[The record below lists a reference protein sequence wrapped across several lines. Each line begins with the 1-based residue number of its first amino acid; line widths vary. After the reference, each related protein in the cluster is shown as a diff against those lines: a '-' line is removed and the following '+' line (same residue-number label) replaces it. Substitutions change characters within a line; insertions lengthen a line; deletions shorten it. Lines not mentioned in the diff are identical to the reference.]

1 MPCRSSTPSDG
12 PADPPATRPT
22 VQRGTDMPLLVVG
35 ISVLILLF
43 LMTKLRVNGFA
54 ALLLVAVGVGL
65 VQGIPVAEIPDILS
79 DGIGG
84 QIGDTMLTIGLGAMV
99 GRVMGDSGAA
109 QRIAG
114 KLLDAF
120 GPRWVQVAMVVTAM
134 LIGVTMFYEVA
145 FVIIVPVAFTIVR
158 VTGANLLW
166 VGLPMSIAL
175 STMHSFLP
183 PHPGPTA
190 VAAAFHASVGLTL
203 FYGLFIAVPI
213 GALIA
218 LVWPRLP
225 FVRAMNPSIPKGLV
239 SERVFADEEMP
250 GMAWS
255 LSVALFP
262 VVLIAGAAV
271 TDMAVSGS
279 NPFLHFVAF
288 IGSAPIALLLTLLLA
303 IWAFGPR
310 IGRSLADVS
319 ASCTSAA
326 QAMAMILL
334 VIGAGGAF
342 KQVLVDGGISDYIKD
357 LTHGWPVSP
366 IILAWLIAVILRVAL
381 GSATV
386 AVVTASGVVLP
397 LLAGSG
403 VHPELMVLAVS
414 CGSIAFSHV
423 NDPGF
428 WMFKEYFNLSVI
440 DAIKARTT
448 YTTVLAILGLG
459 GVLVVEWALNVLNL

>member
-1 MPCRSSTPSDG
+1 
-12 PADPPATRPT
+12 
-22 VQRGTDMPLLVVG
+22 MPLVVVG
-35 ISVLILLF
+35 ISVLVLLF
-43 LMTKLRVNGFA
+43 LMTKLRLNGFA
-54 ALLLVAVGVGL
+54 SLLLVAVGVAL
-65 VQGIPVAEIPDILS
+65 VRGIPVADIPDILS
-79 DGIGG
+79 KGIGG

-109 QRIAG
+109 QRIAA
-114 KLLDAF
+114 KLLAVC
-120 GPRWVQVAMVVTAM
+120 GPRWVQVAMVLTAM

-145 FVIIVPVAFTIVR
+145 FVIIVPVAFTLVR
-158 VTGANLLW
+158 VTRSNLLW

-190 VAAAFHASVGLTL
+190 VAATFHASVGLTL
-203 FYGLFIAVPI
+203 FYGLFIAVPA

-225 FVRAMNPSIPKGLV
+225 FVRAMNPSVPTGLV
-239 SERVFADEEMP
+239 SDRTFEEEEMP
-250 GMAWS
+250 STAWS
-255 LSVALFP
+255 LSVALLP

-271 TDMAVSGS
+271 TDMVTSADTAVM
-279 NPFLHFVAF
+279 HFINFV
-288 IGSAPIALLLTLLLA
+288 GSAPIALLLTLLVA
-303 IWAFGPR
+303 VWAFGPR
-310 IGRSLADVS
+310 IGRSLEEVS
-319 ASCTSAA
+319 ASCRGAA

-342 KQVLVDGGISDYIKD
+342 KQVLVDGGISDYIKQA
-357 LTHGWPVSP
+357 TSGWSVSP

-386 AVVTASGVVLP
+386 AVVTASGVALP
-397 LLAGSG
+397 LVAGSG
-403 VHPELMVLAVS
+403 IHAEIMVLAVS

-440 DAIKARTT
+440 DAIKVRTT

-459 GVLVVEWALNVLNL
+459 GVLAMERVLDVLNL

>member
-1 MPCRSSTPSDG
+1 
-12 PADPPATRPT
+12 
-22 VQRGTDMPLLVVG
+22 MPLVVVG

-43 LMTKLRVNGFA
+43 LMTKLKLNGFV

-65 VQGIPVAEIPDILS
+65 VQGIELEKIPEVLS
-79 DGIGG
+79 EGIGG
-84 QIGDTMLTIGLGAMV
+84 QIGDTMLVIGLGAMV

-114 KLLDAF
+114 KLLDLC
-120 GPRWVQVAMVVTAM
+120 GPRWVQVAMVLTAM

-145 FVIIVPVAFTIVR
+145 FVIIVPIAFTIVR
-158 VTGANLLW
+158 VTGKNLLW

-190 VAAAFHASVGLTL
+190 VAASFDASVGLTL
-203 FYGLFIAVPI
+203 FYGLFIALPA
-213 GALIA
+213 GALVA
-218 LVWPRLP
+218 LLWPRLP

-239 SERVFADEEMP
+239 SERVFDEEEMP

-255 LSVALFP
+255 LSVALLP

-271 TDMAVSGS
+271 TDMAASGTS
-279 NPFLHFVAF
+279 PVLHFVAF
-288 IGSAPIALLLTLLLA
+288 IGSAPVALLLTLCIA
-303 IWAFGPR
+303 MWAFGPR
-310 IGRSLADVS
+310 IGRSLDEVS
-319 ASCTSAA
+319 ASCRSAA

-357 LTHGWPVSP
+357 TTDGWSISP
-366 IILAWLIAVILRVAL
+366 IVLAWLIAAILRVAL

-403 VHPELMVLAVS
+403 VHPEIMVLAVS

-440 DAIKARTT
+440 DAIKTRTT

-459 GVLVVEWALNVLNL
+459 GVLAVEWALDVLNL

>member
-1 MPCRSSTPSDG
+1 
-12 PADPPATRPT
+12 
-22 VQRGTDMPLLVVG
+22 MPLLVVG

-43 LMTKLRVNGFA
+43 LMTKLRLNGFA
-54 ALLLVAVGVGL
+54 ALLLVAVGVAL
-65 VQGIPVAEIPDILS
+65 VQGIPTAKIPEVLAG
-79 DGIGG
+79 GIGD

-109 QRIAG
+109 QRIAD
-114 KLLDAF
+114 KLLGAF

-145 FVIIVPVAFTIVR
+145 FVIIVPIAFTIVR

-183 PHPGPTA
+183 PHPGPVA
-190 VAAAFHASVGLTL
+190 VAATFHASVGLTL
-203 FYGLFIAVPI
+203 FYGLFIAVPA

-218 LVWPRLP
+218 LLWPRLP
-225 FVRAMNPSIPKGLV
+225 FVKAMNPSIPEGLV
-239 SERVFADEEMP
+239 SDRVFEKEEMP
-250 GMAWS
+250 GMGWS

-271 TDMAVSGS
+271 TDMAVAGSGPLL
-279 NPFLHFVAF
+279 NFVLF

-310 IGRSLADVS
+310 IGRSLSEVS
-319 ASCTSAA
+319 ASCSSAA
-326 QAMAMILL
+326 RAMAMILL

-357 LTHGWPVSP
+357 LTHGWPISP

-397 LLAGSG
+397 LLSGSG
-403 VHPELMVLAVS
+403 VQPELMVLAVS

-448 YTTVLAILGLG
+448 YTTVLAVIGLG
-459 GVLVVEWALNVLNL
+459 GVLALEGIVGSV

>member
-1 MPCRSSTPSDG
+1 
-12 PADPPATRPT
+12 
-22 VQRGTDMPLLVVG
+22 MPLVVVG
-35 ISVLILLF
+35 ISVLVLLF
-43 LMTKLRVNGFA
+43 LMTKLRLNGFA
-54 ALLLVAVGVGL
+54 SLLLVAVGVAL
-65 VQGIPVAEIPDILS
+65 VRGIPVADIPDILS
-79 DGIGG
+79 EGIGG

-109 QRIAG
+109 QRIAT
-114 KLLDAF
+114 KLLAVC
-120 GPRWVQVAMVVTAM
+120 GPRWVQVAMVLTAM

-145 FVIIVPVAFTIVR
+145 FVIIVPVAFTLVR
-158 VTGANLLW
+158 VTRSNLLW

-190 VAAAFHASVGLTL
+190 VAATFHASVGLTL
-203 FYGLFIAVPI
+203 FYGLFIAVPA

-225 FVRAMNPSIPKGLV
+225 FVRAMNPSVPTGLV
-239 SERVFADEEMP
+239 SDRTFEEEEMP
-250 GMAWS
+250 STTWS
-255 LSVALFP
+255 LSVALLP

-271 TDMAVSGS
+271 TDMVTSADTAVM
-279 NPFLHFVAF
+279 HFINFV
-288 IGSAPIALLLTLLLA
+288 GSAPIALLLTLLVA
-303 IWAFGPR
+303 VWAFGPR
-310 IGRSLADVS
+310 IGRSLEEVS
-319 ASCTSAA
+319 ASCRGAA

-342 KQVLVDGGISDYIKD
+342 KQVLVDGGISDYIKQA
-357 LTHGWPVSP
+357 TSGWSVSP

-386 AVVTASGVVLP
+386 AVVTASGVALP
-397 LLAGSG
+397 LVAGSG
-403 VHPELMVLAVS
+403 IHAEIMVLAVS

-440 DAIKARTT
+440 DAIKVRTT

-459 GVLVVEWALNVLNL
+459 GVLAMERVLDVLNL

>member
-1 MPCRSSTPSDG
+1 M
-12 PADPPATRPT
+12 
-22 VQRGTDMPLLVVG
+22 
-35 ISVLILLF
+35 
-43 LMTKLRVNGFA
+43 NGFA
-54 ALLLVAVGVGL
+54 ALLLVAVGVAL
-65 VQGIPVAEIPDILS
+65 VQGIPVAHIPDVLS
-79 DGIGG
+79 EGIGG
-84 QIGDTMLTIGLGAMV
+84 QVGDTMLTIGLGAMV

-120 GPRWVQVAMVVTAM
+120 GPRGVQIAMVVTSM

-145 FVIIVPVAFTIVR
+145 FIIIVPIAFTLVR

-166 VGLPMSIAL
+166 VGLPMSISL

-190 VAAAFHASVGLTL
+190 VAATFHASVGLTL
-203 FYGLFIAVPI
+203 FYGLFIAVPV
-213 GALIA
+213 GALVA

-225 FVRAMNPSIPKGLV
+225 FVRAMNPSIPQGLV
-239 SERVFADEEMP
+239 SEREFTDEEMP
-250 GMAWS
+250 GLGWS
-255 LSVALFP
+255 LFVALFP
-262 VVLIAGAAV
+262 VLLIAGAAV
-271 TDMAVSGS
+271 TDMAASGET
-279 NPFLHFVAF
+279 PLLHTVAF
-288 IGSAPIALLLTLLLA
+288 IGSAPTALLLTLCLA

-310 IGRSLADVS
+310 IGRSLSEVS
-319 ASCTSAA
+319 DSCTSAA
-326 QAMAMILL
+326 KAMAMILL

-342 KQVLVDGGISDYIKD
+342 KNVLVEGGISDYIKD
-357 LTHGWPVSP
+357 VTHSWSVSA
-366 IILAWLIAVILRVAL
+366 IVLAWLIAVILRVAL

-403 VHPELMVLAVS
+403 THAEMMVLAVS

-428 WMFKEYFNLSVI
+428 WLFKEYFNLSVVQ
-440 DAIKARTT
+440 AIKVRTT
-448 YTTVLAILGLG
+448 YTTVLSVLGLG
-459 GVLVVEWALNVLNL
+459 GVLAVEWALDVLSL

>member
-1 MPCRSSTPSDG
+1 
-12 PADPPATRPT
+12 
-22 VQRGTDMPLLVVG
+22 MPLVVVG
-35 ISVLILLF
+35 ISVLVLLL
-43 LMTKLRVNGFA
+43 LMTKLRLNGFA
-54 ALLLVAVGVGL
+54 ALLLVAVGVA
-65 VQGIPVAEIPDILS
+65 VVRGIPLEKIPDVLS
-79 DGIGG
+79 EGIGG
-84 QIGDTMLTIGLGAMV
+84 QIGDTMLTIGLGAMI
-99 GRVMGDSGAA
+99 GRVMGDCGAA

-114 KLLDAF
+114 KLLDIC
-120 GPRWVQVAMVVTAM
+120 GPRGVQWAMVLSAM
-134 LIGVTMFYEVA
+134 VIGVTMFYEAA
-145 FVIIVPVAFTIVR
+145 FVIIVPVAFTLVR
-158 VTGANLLW
+158 VTRANLLW

-190 VAAAFHASVGLTL
+190 VASTFHASIGLTL
-203 FYGLFIAVPI
+203 LYGLFIAVPA

-225 FVRAMNPSIPKGLV
+225 FVRAMHPTIPEGLV
-239 SERVFADEEMP
+239 SERTFTEEEMP
-250 GMAWS
+250 GMGWS
-255 LSVALFP
+255 LSVALLP
-262 VVLIAGAAV
+262 VVLIAGAAI
-271 TDMAVSGS
+271 TDMATSGS
-279 NPFLHFVAF
+279 GPVLHTVAF
-288 IGSAPIALLLTLLLA
+288 VGAAPIALLLTLLVA
-303 IWAFGPR
+303 VWAFGPR
-310 IGRSLADVS
+310 IGRSLDEVS
-319 ASCTSAA
+319 ASCRSAA

-357 LTHGWPVSP
+357 VSGGWSISP

-397 LLAGSG
+397 LVAGSG
-403 VHPELMVLAVS
+403 VHPEIMVLAVS

-440 DAIKARTT
+440 DAIKARTS
-448 YTTVLAILGLG
+448 YTTVLAVLGLG
-459 GVLVVEWALNVLNL
+459 GVLAVERVLDAIGV

>member
-1 MPCRSSTPSDG
+1 MNGSGRRSKEN
-12 PADPPATRPT
+12 RH
-22 VQRGTDMPLLVVG
+22 MPLVVVG
-35 ISVLILLF
+35 ISVLVLLV
-43 LMTKLRVNGFA
+43 LMTRLRLNGFA

-65 VQGIPVAEIPDILS
+65 VQGIGLEKIPDVLAE
-79 DGIGG
+79 GIGD

-114 KLLDAF
+114 RLLDVC
-120 GPRWVQVAMVVTAM
+120 GPRWVQVAMVLTAM

-145 FVIIVPVAFTIVR
+145 FVIIVPIAFTLVR
-158 VTGANLLW
+158 VTRANLLW

-190 VAAAFHASVGLTL
+190 VAATFQASVGLTL

-213 GALIA
+213 GAAIA
-218 LVWPRLP
+218 LLWPRLP

-239 SERVFADEEMP
+239 SERVFDEDDMP
-250 GMAWS
+250 GLGWS
-255 LSVALFP
+255 LSVALLP

-271 TDMAVSGS
+271 TDLAGPGEGGLM
-279 NPFLHFVAF
+279 HFVAF
-288 IGSAPIALLLTLLLA
+288 IGSAPIALLLTLLVA

-310 IGRSLADVS
+310 IGRSLAEVS
-319 ASCTSAA
+319 TSCKEAA

-342 KQVLVDGGISDYIKD
+342 KNVLVEGGISDYIKD
-357 LTHGWPVSP
+357 ATDGWSISP
-366 IILAWLIAVILRVAL
+366 IVLAWLIAAILRVAL

-386 AVVTASGVVLP
+386 AVVTAAGVALP

-403 VHPELMVLAVS
+403 VHPEVMVLAVS

-428 WMFKEYFNLSVI
+428 WMFKEYFNLSVL

-459 GVLVVEWALNVLNL
+459 GVLVLEQALDALAV

>member
-1 MPCRSSTPSDG
+1 
-12 PADPPATRPT
+12 
-22 VQRGTDMPLLVVG
+22 MPLVVVG
-35 ISVLILLF
+35 ISVLVLLF
-43 LMTKLRVNGFA
+43 LMTRLKLNGFA
-54 ALLLVAVGVGL
+54 ALLLVAVGVAV
-65 VQGIPVAEIPDILS
+65 VQGIPLTEIADVLS
-79 DGIGG
+79 EGIGG

-109 QRIAG
+109 QRIATR
-114 KLLDAF
+114 LLAVC
-120 GPRWVQVAMVVTAM
+120 GTRGVQVAMVATAM

-145 FVIIVPVAFTIVR
+145 FVIIVPVVFTLVR
-158 VTGANLLW
+158 VTRANLLW

-190 VAAAFHASVGLTL
+190 VASTFHASVGLTL

-213 GALIA
+213 GAVIA
-218 LVWPRLP
+218 LVWPRLA
-225 FVRAMNPSIPKGLV
+225 FVRAMNPSVPKGLV
-239 SERVFADEEMP
+239 SERVFEEEEMP
-250 GMAWS
+250 GTAWS
-255 LSVALFP
+255 LAVALLP

-271 TDMAVSGS
+271 TDMATSAQT
-279 NPFLHFVAF
+279 PLTHFVAF
-288 IGSAPIALLLTLLLA
+288 IGSAPIALLLTLLVA

-310 IGRSLADVS
+310 IGRSLSEVS
-319 ASCTSAA
+319 ASCRGAA

-357 LTHGWPVSP
+357 VTDGWSISPVV
-366 IILAWLIAVILRVAL
+366 LAWLVAVILRVAL

-403 VHPELMVLAVS
+403 VPPEIMVLAVS

-440 DAIKARTT
+440 EAIKARTT
-448 YTTVLAILGLG
+448 YTTVLSVLGLG
-459 GVLVVEWALNVLNL
+459 GVLLLERVLDILNI

>member
-1 MPCRSSTPSDG
+1 
-12 PADPPATRPT
+12 
-22 VQRGTDMPLLVVG
+22 MPLLVVG
-35 ISVLILLF
+35 ISVLLLLL
-43 LMTKLRVNGFA
+43 LMTRLKLNGFA
-54 ALLLVAVGVGL
+54 ALLLVAVGVAL
-65 VQGIPVAEIPDILS
+65 VRGIPVATIPDVLS
-79 DGIGG
+79 EGIGD

-109 QRIAG
+109 QRIAD

-145 FVIIVPVAFTIVR
+145 FIIIVPIAFTLVR
-158 VTGANLLW
+158 VTGTKLLW

-190 VAAAFHASVGLTL
+190 VAATFHASVGLTL
-203 FYGLFIAVPI
+203 FYGLFIAIPA

-218 LVWPRLP
+218 LTWPRLP
-225 FVRAMNPSIPKGLV
+225 FIQAMNPSIPKGLV
-239 SERVFADEEMP
+239 SEREFTDEEMP
-250 GMAWS
+250 GLGWS

-262 VVLIAGAAV
+262 VVLIVAAAV
-271 TDMAVSGS
+271 TDMATSAET
-279 NPFLHFVAF
+279 PLLHTVAF
-288 IGSAPIALLLTLLLA
+288 IGSAPVALLLTLCLA

-310 IGRSLADVS
+310 IGRSLEEVGD
-319 ASCTSAA
+319 SCTSAA
-326 QAMAMILL
+326 KAMAMILL

-342 KQVLVDGGISDYIKD
+342 KNVLVEGGISDYIKD
-357 LTHGWPVSP
+357 ATDGWSISP
-366 IILAWLIAVILRVAL
+366 IILAWLVAVILRIAL

-403 VHPELMVLAVS
+403 VHPEIMVLAVA
-414 CGSIAFSHV
+414 CGSIACSHV

-428 WMFKEYFNLSVI
+428 WLFKQYFNLSVI
-440 DAIKARTT
+440 DAIKVRTT
-448 YTTVLAILGLG
+448 YTTVLAALGLG
-459 GVLVVEWALNVLNL
+459 GVLVAEWALDVLNL

>member
-1 MPCRSSTPSDG
+1 
-12 PADPPATRPT
+12 
-22 VQRGTDMPLLVVG
+22 MPLVVVG
-35 ISVLILLF
+35 ISVLVLLF
-43 LMTKLRVNGFA
+43 LMTRLKLNGFA
-54 ALLLVAVGVGL
+54 ALLLVAVAVAL
-65 VQGIPVAEIPDILS
+65 VQGIPLTKIPDILS
-79 DGIGG
+79 EGIGG
-84 QIGDTMLTIGLGAMV
+84 QIGDTMLTIGIGAMV

-109 QRIAG
+109 QRIAT
-114 KLLDAF
+114 KLLAVC
-120 GPRWVQVAMVVTAM
+120 GTRGVQVAMVATAM

-145 FVIIVPVAFTIVR
+145 FVIIVPVVFTLVR
-158 VTGANLLW
+158 VTRSNLLW

-190 VAAAFHASVGLTL
+190 VASTFHASVGLTL

-218 LVWPRLP
+218 LVWPRLA
-225 FVRAMNPSIPKGLV
+225 FIRAMNPSVPQGLV
-239 SERVFADEEMP
+239 SERVFEDEEMP
-250 GMAWS
+250 GTAWS
-255 LSVALFP
+255 LAVALLP

-271 TDMAVSGS
+271 TDMATSAET
-279 NPFLHFVAF
+279 PLTHFVAF
-288 IGSAPIALLLTLLLA
+288 IGSAPIALLLTLVVA

-310 IGRSLADVS
+310 IGRSLAEVS
-319 ASCTSAA
+319 ASCRGAA

-357 LTHGWPVSP
+357 ITDGWSVSP
-366 IILAWLIAVILRVAL
+366 VVLAWLVAVILRVAL

-403 VHPELMVLAVS
+403 VPPEIMVLAVS

-440 DAIKARTT
+440 EAIKARTT
-448 YTTVLAILGLG
+448 YTTVLSVLGLG
-459 GVLVVEWALNVLNL
+459 GVLLMERALILLDL

>member
-1 MPCRSSTPSDG
+1 
-12 PADPPATRPT
+12 
-22 VQRGTDMPLLVVG
+22 MPLVAVG

-43 LMTKLRVNGFA
+43 LMTRLKLNGFA
-54 ALLLVAVGVGL
+54 ALLVVAVGVGL
-65 VQGIPVAEIPDILS
+65 VQGIPLEKIPEVLS
-79 DGIGG
+79 SGIGD

-109 QRIAG
+109 QRVAG
-114 KLLDAF
+114 RLLDAF
-120 GPRWVQVAMVVTAM
+120 GPRRVQVAMVVTAM

-145 FVIIVPVAFTIVR
+145 FVIIVPVAFTLVR
-158 VTGANLLW
+158 VTGKNLLW

-190 VAAAFHASVGLTL
+190 VAATFHASVGLTL
-203 FYGLFIAVPI
+203 FYGLFIAVPV
-213 GALIA
+213 GGLIA

-225 FVRAMNPSIPKGLV
+225 FVKAMNPSIPQGLV
-239 SERVFADEEMP
+239 ADRVFTDEEMP

-255 LSVALFP
+255 LAVALFP

-271 TDMAVSGS
+271 TDMAASGS
-279 NPFLHFVAF
+279 GPVLHFVAF
-288 IGSAPIALLLTLLLA
+288 IGSAPVALLLTLLLA

-310 IGRSLADVS
+310 IGRSLAEVS

-342 KQVLVDGGISDYIKD
+342 KQVLVEGGISDYIKHV
-357 LTHGWPVSP
+357 THGWPVSP
-366 IILAWLIAVILRVAL
+366 LILAWLIAVILRVAL

-397 LLAGSG
+397 LVAGSG
-403 VHPELMVLAVS
+403 VHPEVMVLAVA

-440 DAIKARTT
+440 DAIKTRTT
-448 YTTVLAILGLG
+448 YTTVLAVLGLG
-459 GVLVVEWALNVLNL
+459 GVLALERVLDALGG

>member
-1 MPCRSSTPSDG
+1 
-12 PADPPATRPT
+12 
-22 VQRGTDMPLLVVG
+22 MPLVAVG
-35 ISVLILLF
+35 ISVLVLLF
-43 LMTKLRVNGFA
+43 LMTRLKLNGFV

-65 VQGIPVAEIPDILS
+65 VQGIPAEKIPEVLS
-79 DGIGG
+79 GGIGD

-109 QRIAG
+109 QRVAR

-120 GPRWVQVAMVVTAM
+120 GQQRVQVAMVVTAM

-158 VTGANLLW
+158 VTGKNLLW

-190 VAAAFHASVGLTL
+190 VAASFHASIGLTL
-203 FYGLFIAVPI
+203 FYGLFIAVPL

-225 FVRAMNPSIPKGLV
+225 FVKAMNPSIPKGLV
-239 SERVFADEEMP
+239 SERVFTDEEMP

-255 LSVALFP
+255 LCVALFP

-271 TDMAVSGS
+271 TDMAASGS
-279 NPFLHFVAF
+279 GPLLHTVAF
-288 IGSAPIALLLTLLLA
+288 IGSPPIALLLTLLLA
-303 IWAFGPR
+303 VWAFGPR
-310 IGRSLADVS
+310 IGRSLSEVS

-342 KQVLVDGGISDYIKD
+342 KQVLVEGGISDYIKD
-357 LTHGWPVSP
+357 TAQGWPISP
-366 IILAWLIAVILRVAL
+366 IVLAWLIAVILRVAL

-397 LLAGSG
+397 LLSGSG
-403 VHPELMVLAVS
+403 VHAEVMVLAVS
-414 CGSIAFSHV
+414 CGSIAFSHL

-428 WMFKEYFNLSVI
+428 WMFKEYFNLSVV

-459 GVLVVEWALNVLNL
+459 GVLAVEAALDALSL

>member
-1 MPCRSSTPSDG
+1 
-12 PADPPATRPT
+12 
-22 VQRGTDMPLLVVG
+22 MPLFVVG
-35 ISVLILLF
+35 LSVLILLF
-43 LMTKLRVNGFA
+43 LMTKLRLNGFA

-65 VQGIPVAEIPDILS
+65 VQGIPVQKIPEVLA
-79 DGIGG
+79 DGIGD

-109 QRIAG
+109 QRIAD
-114 KLLDAF
+114 KLLGAF
-120 GPRWVQVAMVVTAM
+120 GPRGVQVAMVVTAM

-145 FVIIVPVAFTIVR
+145 FVIIVPIAFTMVR
-158 VTGANLLW
+158 VTGRNLLW

-183 PHPGPTA
+183 PHPGPIA
-190 VAAAFHASVGLTL
+190 VAATFHASVGLTL
-203 FYGLFIAVPI
+203 LYGLFIAVPA

-218 LVWPRLP
+218 LVWPRPP
-225 FVRAMNPSIPKGLV
+225 FVKSMNPSIPEGLV
-239 SERVFADEEMP
+239 TERIFSDEEMP
-250 GMAWS
+250 SMAWS

-262 VVLIAGAAV
+262 VALIAGAAV
-271 TDMAVSGS
+271 SDMAASGS
-279 NPFLHFVAF
+279 GPYLHVIAFV
-288 IGSAPIALLLTLLLA
+288 GSAPIALLLTLILA
-303 IWAFGPR
+303 MWAFGPR
-310 IGRSLADVS
+310 IGRSLAEVS
-319 ASCTSAA
+319 ASCGSAA
-326 QAMAMILL
+326 RAMAMILL

-342 KQVLVDGGISDYIKD
+342 KQVLVEGGISDYIKD
-357 LTHGWPVSP
+357 LTHGWAISP
-366 IILAWLIAVILRVAL
+366 IVLAWLIAVILRVAL

-403 VHPELMVLAVS
+403 TRPELLVLAVS

-428 WMFKEYFNLSVI
+428 WMFKEYFNLSVT

-448 YTTVLAILGLG
+448 YTTVLAILGLA
-459 GVLVVEWALNVLNL
+459 GVLALGWALDALSL

>member
-1 MPCRSSTPSDG
+1 
-12 PADPPATRPT
+12 
-22 VQRGTDMPLLVVG
+22 MPLFVVG
-35 ISVLILLF
+35 ISVLVLLF
-43 LMTKLRVNGFA
+43 LMTRLKLNGFA
-54 ALLLVAVGVGL
+54 ALLIVAVGVAL
-65 VQGIPVAEIPDILS
+65 VQGIPVAGIPDVLAE
-79 DGIGG
+79 GIGG

-114 KLLDAF
+114 RLLDAF
-120 GPRWVQVAMVVTAM
+120 GPRWVQAAMVVTSM

-145 FVIIVPVAFTIVR
+145 FIIIVPIAFTLVR
-158 VTGANLLW
+158 VTRVNLLW

-190 VAAAFHASVGLTL
+190 VAATFHASVGHTL
-203 FYGLFIAVPI
+203 FYGLFIAIPA

-225 FVRAMNPSIPKGLV
+225 FVRAMNPSVPNGLV
-239 SERVFADEEMP
+239 SEREFTDEEMP
-250 GMAWS
+250 GMGWS
-255 LSVALFP
+255 LFVALFP

-271 TDMAVSGS
+271 TDMVTAGENS
-279 NPFLHFVAF
+279 FLHVVAF
-288 IGSAPIALLLTLLLA
+288 IGSAPIALLLTLVLA
-303 IWAFGPR
+303 AWALGPR
-310 IGRSLADVS
+310 IGRSMADVS
-319 ASCTSAA
+319 ASCSSAA

-342 KQVLVDGGISDYIKD
+342 KNVLVQGGISDYIKD
-357 LTHGWPVSP
+357 VTQGWSVSP

-403 VHPELMVLAVS
+403 THPEMMVLAVS

-428 WMFKEYFNLSVI
+428 WLFKEYFNLSVVQ
-440 DAIKARTT
+440 AIKVRTT
-448 YTTVLAILGLG
+448 YTTVLAVLGLG
-459 GVLVVEWALNVLNL
+459 GVLAGEWVLDVLSL

>member
-1 MPCRSSTPSDG
+1 
-12 PADPPATRPT
+12 
-22 VQRGTDMPLLVVG
+22 MPLVVVG
-35 ISVLILLF
+35 ISVLVLLF
-43 LMTKLRVNGFA
+43 LMTKLRLNGFV
-54 ALLLVAVGVGL
+54 ALLVVAVGVA
-65 VQGIPVAEIPDILS
+65 VVRGIPLEKIPDTLS
-79 DGIGG
+79 EGIGG
-84 QIGDTMLTIGLGAMV
+84 QIGDTMLTIGLGAML

-114 KLLDAF
+114 RLLAIS
-120 GPRWVQVAMVVTAM
+120 GPRGVQVAMVVTAM
-134 LIGVTMFYEVA
+134 IIGVTMFYEAA
-145 FVIIVPVAFTIVR
+145 FVIIVPVAFTLVR
-158 VTGANLLW
+158 VTRSNLLW

-190 VAAAFHASVGLTL
+190 VAAAFHASAGLTL
-203 FYGLFIAVPI
+203 FYGLFIAVPV

-225 FVRAMNPSIPKGLV
+225 FVRAMNPEVPKGLV
-239 SERVFADEEMP
+239 SERVFEDEEMP
-250 GMAWS
+250 GTGWS
-255 LSVALFP
+255 LAIALLP
-262 VVLIAGAAV
+262 VVLIAGAAI
-271 TDMAVSGS
+271 TDLATSADTPAIHLVD
-279 NPFLHFVAF
+279 FV
-288 IGSAPIALLLTLLLA
+288 GSAPVALLLTLLVSL
-303 IWAFGPR
+303 WAFGPR
-310 IGRSLADVS
+310 VGRTMEEVAR
-319 ASCTSAA
+319 SCREAA
-326 QAMAMILL
+326 AAMAMILL

-357 LTHGWPVSP
+357 FTDGWSISP
-366 IILAWLIAVILRVAL
+366 IILAWLIAAILRVAL

-428 WMFKEYFNLSVI
+428 WMFKEYFNLSVL

-448 YTTVLAILGLG
+448 YTTVLAVLGLG
-459 GVLVVEWALNVLNL
+459 GVLLMEQILDALGV

>member
-1 MPCRSSTPSDG
+1 
-12 PADPPATRPT
+12 
-22 VQRGTDMPLLVVG
+22 MPLVVVG
-35 ISVLILLF
+35 ISVLILLV
-43 LMTKLRVNGFA
+43 LMTKLKLNGFA
-54 ALLLVAVGVGL
+54 ALLLVAVGVAV
-65 VQGIPVAEIPDILS
+65 VQGIGLEDIPEVLS
-79 DGIGG
+79 EGIGS

-109 QRIAG
+109 QRIADKILG
-114 KLLDAF
+114 IC

-134 LIGVTMFYEVA
+134 VIGVTMFYEVA
-145 FVIIVPVAFTIVR
+145 FVIIVPVAFTLVR
-158 VTGANLLW
+158 VTRSNLLW

-190 VAAAFHASVGLTL
+190 VAATFHASVGLTL

-213 GALIA
+213 GALVA
-218 LVWPRLP
+218 LLWPRIP

-239 SERVFADEEMP
+239 SERVFEDEEMP
-250 GMAWS
+250 GIGWS
-255 LSVALFP
+255 LGVALLP

-271 TDMAVSGS
+271 TDLSTSAS
-279 NPFLHFVAF
+279 NPLLHFVAF
-288 IGSAPIALLLTLLLA
+288 IGSAPIALLLTLLVA

-310 IGRSLADVS
+310 IGRSLTEVS
-319 ASCTSAA
+319 TSCKEAA

-342 KQVLVDGGISDYIKD
+342 KNVLVEGGISDYIKD
-357 LTHGWPVSP
+357 TTEGWSISP
-366 IILAWLIAVILRVAL
+366 IILAWLIAAILRVAL

-386 AVVTASGVVLP
+386 AVVTAAGVALP

-403 VHPELMVLAVS
+403 VHPEVMVLAVS

-428 WMFKEYFNLSVI
+428 WMFKEYFNLSVL

-459 GVLVVEWALNVLNL
+459 GVLVLEQVLDALSI

>member
-1 MPCRSSTPSDG
+1 
-12 PADPPATRPT
+12 
-22 VQRGTDMPLLVVG
+22 MPLVVVG
-35 ISVLILLF
+35 ISVLVLLL
-43 LMTKLRVNGFA
+43 LMTKLRLNGFA
-54 ALLLVAVGVGL
+54 ALLLVAVGVAL
-65 VQGIPVAEIPDILS
+65 VRGIPAAEIPDVLAE
-79 DGIGG
+79 GIGG

-109 QRIAG
+109 QRIATR
-114 KLLDAF
+114 LLDVC
-120 GPRWVQVAMVVTAM
+120 GPRGVQIAMVLTAM

-145 FVIIVPVAFTIVR
+145 FVIIVPVAFTLVR
-158 VTGANLLW
+158 VTRSNLLW

-190 VAAAFHASVGLTL
+190 VAATFDASVGLTL
-203 FYGLFIAVPI
+203 FYGLFVAVPA
-213 GALIA
+213 GALVA

-225 FVRAMNPSIPKGLV
+225 FVRAMNPSLPKGLV
-239 SERVFADEEMP
+239 SDRVFEDDEMP
-250 GMAWS
+250 GIGWA
-255 LSVALFP
+255 LAVALLP

-271 TDMAVSGS
+271 TDMATSTRNEVVHAVE
-279 NPFLHFVAF
+279 FL
-288 IGSAPIALLLTLLLA
+288 GSAPVALLLTLLVA

-310 IGRSLADVS
+310 IGRSLAEVS
-319 ASCTSAA
+319 ASCKGAA

-342 KQVLVDGGISDYIKD
+342 KQVLVDGGISEYIKD
-357 LTHGWPVSP
+357 ATHGWSISP
-366 IILAWLIAVILRVAL
+366 IILAWLVAAILRVAL

-397 LLAGSG
+397 LVAGSG
-403 VHPELMVLAVS
+403 IHPEIMVLAVS

-428 WMFKEYFNLSVI
+428 WMFKEYFNLSVL

-448 YTTVLAILGLG
+448 YTTVLAVLGLG
-459 GVLVVEWALNVLNL
+459 GVLALERVLDALSL

>member
-1 MPCRSSTPSDG
+1 
-12 PADPPATRPT
+12 
-22 VQRGTDMPLLVVG
+22 MPLVVVG
-35 ISVLILLF
+35 ISVLVLLF
-43 LMTKLRVNGFA
+43 LMTRLKLNGFA
-54 ALLLVAVGVGL
+54 ALLLVAVGVAL
-65 VQGIPVAEIPDILS
+65 VRGIPVATIPDVLA
-79 DGIGG
+79 DGLGG

-114 KLLDAF
+114 RLLEVC
-120 GPRWVQVAMVVTAM
+120 GPRWVQVAMVLTAM

-145 FVIIVPVAFTIVR
+145 FVIIVPVAFTLVR

-190 VAAAFHASVGLTL
+190 VAATFHASVGLTL
-203 FYGLFIAVPI
+203 LYGLFIAVPI
-213 GALIA
+213 GAAIA
-218 LVWPRLP
+218 LIWPRLP
-225 FVRAMNPSIPKGLV
+225 FVRAMNPTVPTGLV
-239 SERVFADEEMP
+239 SDKVFEEDELP
-250 GMAWS
+250 GLAWS
-255 LSVALFP
+255 LAVALLP

-271 TDMAVSGS
+271 TDMATDAESSASG
-279 NPFLHFVAF
+279 LVHTVEF
-288 IGSAPIALLLTLLLA
+288 IGSAPIALLLTLLVA
-303 IWAFGPR
+303 VWAFGPR
-310 IGRSLADVS
+310 IGRSLEEVS
-319 ASCTSAA
+319 ASCRGAA

-342 KQVLVDGGISDYIKD
+342 KQVLVEGGISDYIKD
-357 LTHGWPVSP
+357 ATDGWSISP
-366 IILAWLIAVILRVAL
+366 IILAWLVAAILRVAL

-397 LLAGSG
+397 LVAGSG
-403 VHPELMVLAVS
+403 VHAEIMVLAVS

-428 WMFKEYFNLSVI
+428 WMFKEYFNLSVVQ
-440 DAIKARTT
+440 AIKARTT
-448 YTTVLAILGLG
+448 YTTALAILGLG
-459 GVLVVEWALNVLNL
+459 GTLLLELALDTF